1 MRIMTTSLKC
11 LSKSAFFGGIKS
23 RLFLVDKLIIGYSN
37 LSSLLVKM
45 SAQNNFEYALKWRE
59 NIVRKINEV
68 EEFEKKVY
76 DLLMGES
83 DEDI

>member
-1 MRIMTTSLKC
+1 M
-11 LSKSAFFGGIKS
+11 A
-23 RLFLVDKLIIGYSN
+23 DKLIIGYSN